1 MHAAEHDF
9 RTLARTAAPPA
20 ELNARNDHRR
30 PVSMTAIRL
39 WLTCLFLPG
48 FLSGAACGTAPAP
61 SPGNPVTDPLLSRI
75 RLPEGFRIAVYAS
88 GVRNARAMAMG
99 PGGTLFVGSR
109 RAGNLYAVRD
119 LDGDFAADEVITLD
133 RGLRMPSGVA
143 FRDGALYVAEVSRVL
158 RYDDIENR
166 LEDPPEPVVVNRGF
180 PSDRHHGWKFIRFGP
195 DGKLYVPVGAPCNV
209 CERYDPR
216 YATIMRMNPDG
227 SDLEV
232 HVSGVRNTVGFDWHP
247 GTGELWF
254 TDNGRDLM
262 GNDIPPDE
270 LNRVTEA
277 GQHFGFPYH
286 HGIDIPDP
294 EFGGGRPLDTMVA
307 PAQELGPHV
316 AAVGMR
322 FYTGAM
328 FPSGYRDQVFIAE
341 HGSWNRDDRIGYRIT
356 LVRLEGNEAVGY
368 EDFAAG
374 WLEDEEV
381 YGRPADVE
389 VMPDGSLLVSDDY
402 ADMIYRISYEN

>member
-1 MHAAEHDF
+1 MHAAEYDF

-20 ELNARNDHRR
+20 ERHARNDHRR

-48 FLSGAACGTAPAP
+48 FLMGAACGTAPAP
-61 SPGNPVTDPLLSRI
+61 EPGNPEFDPVLSSI

-209 CERYDPR
+209 CERFDPR

-307 PAQELGPHV
+307 PARELGPHV

-328 FPSGYRDQVFIAE
+328 FPSGYRNQVFIAE

-356 LVRLEGNEAVGY
+356 LVRLEGSEAVGY

-402 ADMIYRISYEN
+402 AGMIYRITYEN

>member
-1 MHAAEHDF
+1 
-9 RTLARTAAPPA
+9 
-20 ELNARNDHRR
+20 
-30 PVSMTAIRL
+30 MTPIRL
-39 WLTCLFLPG
+39 CLTCLFLPV
-48 FLSGAACGTAPAP
+48 FLMTVACGTTPAP
-61 SPGNPVTDPLLSRI
+61 GTGNPETDPLLSGI
-75 RLPEGFRIAVYAS
+75 RLPEGFRIAVYAR
-88 GVRNARAMAMG
+88 GVQNARAMAMG

-109 RAGNLYAVRD
+109 RAGNVYAVRD
-119 LDGDFAADEVITLD
+119 RDGDFTADEVIVLD
-133 RGLRMPSGVA
+133 SGLRMPSGVA

-158 RYDDIENR
+158 RYDDIEDR
-166 LEDPPEPVVVNRGF
+166 LEDPPEPVVVNGGF

-209 CERYDPR
+209 CERSDPR

-227 SDLEV
+227 SDLELY
-232 HVSGVRNTVGFDWHP
+232 VSGVRNTVGFDWHP

-262 GNDIPPDE
+262 GNDIPADE
-270 LNRVTEA
+270 LNRVTEP

-286 HGIDIPDP
+286 HGIGVPDP
-294 EFGGGRPLDTMVA
+294 EYGGKRPLDSMVA

-322 FYTGAM
+322 FYTGGM
-328 FPSGYRDQVFIAE
+328 FPSEYRHQAFIAE
-341 HGSWNRDDRIGYRIT
+341 HGSWNRDSKIGYRIT
-356 LVRLEGNEAVGY
+356 LVRLDGNEAVGY

-402 ADMIYRISYEN
+402 AGMIYRITHDN

>member
-1 MHAAEHDF
+1 
-9 RTLARTAAPPA
+9 
-20 ELNARNDHRR
+20 
-30 PVSMTAIRL
+30 MTPIRL
-39 WLTCLFLPG
+39 CLTCLFLPV
-48 FLSGAACGTAPAP
+48 FLMTVACGTTPAP
-61 SPGNPVTDPLLSRI
+61 GTGSPETDPLLSGI
-75 RLPEGFRIAVYAS
+75 RLPEGFRIAVYAR
-88 GVRNARAMAMG
+88 GVQNARAMAMG

-109 RAGNLYAVRD
+109 RAGNVYAVRD
-119 LDGDFAADEVITLD
+119 RDGDFTADEVIVLD
-133 RGLRMPSGVA
+133 SGLRMPSGVA

-158 RYDDIENR
+158 RYDDIEDR
-166 LEDPPEPVVVNRGF
+166 LEDPPEPVVVNGGF

-209 CERYDPR
+209 CERSDPR

-227 SDLEV
+227 SDLELY
-232 HVSGVRNTVGFDWHP
+232 VSGVRNTVGFDWHP

-262 GNDIPPDE
+262 GNDIPADE
-270 LNRVTEA
+270 LNRVTEP

-286 HGIDIPDP
+286 HGIGVPDP
-294 EFGGGRPLDTMVA
+294 EYGGKRPLDSMVA

-322 FYTGAM
+322 FYTGGM
-328 FPSGYRDQVFIAE
+328 FPSEYRHQVFIAE
-341 HGSWNRDDRIGYRIT
+341 HGSWNRDSKIGYRIT
-356 LVRLEGNEAVGY
+356 LVRLDGNEAVGY

-402 ADMIYRISYEN
+402 AGMIYRITHDN

>member
-1 MHAAEHDF
+1 
-9 RTLARTAAPPA
+9 
-20 ELNARNDHRR
+20 
-30 PVSMTAIRL
+30 MTAIRL
-39 WLTCLFLPG
+39 SLLCLFLPA
-48 FLSGAACGTAPAP
+48 LLIAASCGTAPAT
-61 SPGNPVTDPLLSRI
+61 GNGNTITDPVLSRI
-75 RLPEGFRIAVYAS
+75 QLPEGFKIGIYAR

-109 RAGNLYAVRD
+109 RAGNLYAVLDRD
-119 LDGDFAADEVITLD
+119 ADFQADEVLTLD
-133 RGLRMPSGVA
+133 TGLNMPSGVA
-143 FRDGALYVAEVSRVL
+143 FRDGALYVAEVSRIL

-166 LEDPPEPVVVNRGF
+166 LENPPEPVVVNRDL

-209 CERYDPR
+209 CERDDPR

-227 SDLEV
+227 TDLEV
-232 HVSGVRNTVGFDWHP
+232 YVSGVRNTVGFDWHP
-247 GTGELWF
+247 ESGELWF

-262 GNDIPPDE
+262 GNEIPPDE

-294 EFGGGRPLDTMVA
+294 QFGVKRARESTVA

-322 FYTGAM
+322 FYTGGM
-328 FPSGYRDQVFIAE
+328 FPSDYRNQVLIAE
-341 HGSWNRDDRIGYRIT
+341 HGSWNRDSKIGYRIM
-356 LVRLEGNEAVGY
+356 LVRLEDGEATGY
-368 EDFAAG
+368 ETFAAG
-374 WLEDEEV
+374 WLENEEV

-389 VMPDGSLLVSDDY
+389 VMPDGSLLISDDY
-402 ADMIYRISYEN
+402 TGMIYRVTHEN

>member
-1 MHAAEHDF
+1 
-9 RTLARTAAPPA
+9 
-20 ELNARNDHRR
+20 
-30 PVSMTAIRL
+30 MTAIRISSL
-39 WLTCLFLPG
+39 RLFLLV
-48 FLSGAACGTAPAP
+48 FMMAAACETTPAP
-61 SPGNPVTDPLLSRI
+61 GNGPAETDPLLSRI
-75 RLPEGFRIAVYAS
+75 KLPDGFKISVYAE

-119 LDGDFAADEVITLD
+119 RDGDFVADEVQTLD
-133 RGLRMPSGVA
+133 RGLFMPSGLA
-143 FRDGALYVAEVSRVL
+143 FRDGALYVAEVNRIL

-166 LEDPPEPVVVNRGF
+166 LDDPPKPVVVNQDL

-195 DGKLYVPVGAPCNV
+195 DEKLYVPVGAPCNV
-209 CERYDPR
+209 CERDDPR

-227 SDLEV
+227 TDLEV
-232 HVSGVRNTVGFDWHP
+232 YVSGVRNTVGFDWHP
-247 GTGELWF
+247 ESGELWF

-262 GNDIPPDE
+262 GNEIPPDE
-270 LNRVTEA
+270 LNRVTSV

-294 EFGGGRPLDTMVA
+294 KFGGKRPLETMVV

-322 FYTGAM
+322 FYTGDM
-328 FPSGYRDQVFIAE
+328 FPAGYRHQVFIAE
-341 HGSWNRDDRIGYRIT
+341 HGSWNRDSKIGYRIM
-356 LVRLEGNEAVGY
+356 LVRLEGNEATGY
-368 EDFAAG
+368 EDFATG

-402 ADMIYRISYEN
+402 TGMIYRITHEN

>member
-1 MHAAEHDF
+1 MNGAESEF
-9 RTLARTAAPPA
+9 STLSKTAASPA
-20 ELNARNDHRR
+20 ELHACNDHRR
-30 PVSMTAIRL
+30 PVSMTPIRL
-39 WLTCLFLPG
+39 CLTCLSLPVFLMA
-48 FLSGAACGTAPAP
+48 AACGTTPAP
-61 SPGNPVTDPLLSRI
+61 GAGNPETDPILSRI
-75 RLPEGFRIAVYAS
+75 RLPEGFRIAVYAQ
-88 GVRNARAMAMG
+88 GVQNARAMAMG

-109 RAGNLYAVRD
+109 RAGNVYAVRD
-119 LDGDFAADEVITLD
+119 RDGDFAADEVIVLD
-133 RGLRMPSGVA
+133 SGLRMPSGVA

-166 LEDPPEPVVVNRGF
+166 LEDPPEPVVVNAGF

-209 CERYDPR
+209 CERSDPR

-227 SDLEV
+227 SDLELY
-232 HVSGVRNTVGFDWHP
+232 VSGVRNTVGFDWHP

-262 GNDIPPDE
+262 GNDIPADE
-270 LNRVTEA
+270 LNRVTEP

-286 HGIDIPDP
+286 HGIGVPDP
-294 EFGGGRPLDTMVA
+294 EYGGKRPLDSMVA

-322 FYTGAM
+322 FYTGGM
-328 FPSGYRDQVFIAE
+328 FPSEYRHQVFIAE
-341 HGSWNRDDRIGYRIT
+341 HGSWNRDSKIGYRIT
-356 LVRLEGNEAVGY
+356 LVRLDGNEAVGY

-402 ADMIYRISYEN
+402 AGMIYRITHDN

>member
-1 MHAAEHDF
+1 
-9 RTLARTAAPPA
+9 
-20 ELNARNDHRR
+20 
-30 PVSMTAIRL
+30 MTAIRL
-39 WLTCLFLPG
+39 SLLCLILPA
-48 FLSGAACGTAPAP
+48 LLIAASCGTAPAT
-61 SPGNPVTDPLLSRI
+61 GNGSTVTDHVLSRI
-75 RLPEGFRIAVYAS
+75 QLPEGFKIGIYAR

-109 RAGNLYAVRD
+109 RAGNLYAVLDRD
-119 LDGDFAADEVITLD
+119 ADFQADEVLTLD
-133 RGLRMPSGVA
+133 TGLNMPSGVA
-143 FRDGALYVAEVSRVL
+143 FRDGALYVAEVSRIL

-166 LEDPPEPVVVNRGF
+166 LENPPEPVVVNRDL

-209 CERYDPR
+209 CERDDPR

-227 SDLEV
+227 TDLEV
-232 HVSGVRNTVGFDWHP
+232 YVSGVRNTVGFDWHP
-247 GTGELWF
+247 ESGELWF

-262 GNDIPPDE
+262 GNEIPPDE

-294 EFGGGRPLDTMVA
+294 QFGVKRARESTVA

-322 FYTGAM
+322 FYTGGM
-328 FPSGYRDQVFIAE
+328 FPSDYRNQVLIAE
-341 HGSWNRDDRIGYRIT
+341 HGSWNRDSKIGYRIM
-356 LVRLEGNEAVGY
+356 LVRLEDGEATGY
-368 EDFAAG
+368 ETFAAG
-374 WLEDEEV
+374 WLENEEV

-389 VMPDGSLLVSDDY
+389 VMPDGSLLISDDY
-402 ADMIYRISYEN
+402 TGMIYRVTHEN

>member
-1 MHAAEHDF
+1 
-9 RTLARTAAPPA
+9 
-20 ELNARNDHRR
+20 
-30 PVSMTAIRL
+30 MTVIRL
-39 WLTCLFLPG
+39 SILCLFLPA
-48 FLSGAACGTAPAP
+48 LLIAASCGTAPAT
-61 SPGNPVTDPLLSRI
+61 GNGNTITDPVLSRI
-75 RLPEGFRIAVYAS
+75 QLPEGFKIGIYAR

-109 RAGNLYAVRD
+109 RAGNLYAVLDRD
-119 LDGDFAADEVITLD
+119 ADFRADEVLTLD
-133 RGLRMPSGVA
+133 TGLNMPSGIA
-143 FRDGALYVAEVSRVL
+143 FRDGALYVAEVSRIL
-158 RYDDIENR
+158 RYDNIENR
-166 LEDPPEPVVVNRGF
+166 LENPPEPVVVNRDL

-209 CERYDPR
+209 CERDDPR

-227 SDLEV
+227 TDLEV
-232 HVSGVRNTVGFDWHP
+232 YVSGVRNTVGFDWHP
-247 GTGELWF
+247 ESGELWF

-262 GNDIPPDE
+262 GNEIPPDE
-270 LNRVTEA
+270 LNRVTAA

-294 EFGGGRPLDTMVA
+294 QFGEKRARETTVA

-322 FYTGAM
+322 FYTGGM
-328 FPSGYRDQVFIAE
+328 FPSDYRNQVLIAE
-341 HGSWNRDDRIGYRIT
+341 HGSWNRDNKIGYRIM
-356 LVRLEGNEAVGY
+356 LVRLEDGEATGY
-368 EDFAAG
+368 ETFAAG
-374 WLEDEEV
+374 WLENEEV

-402 ADMIYRISYEN
+402 TGIIYRVTHEN

>member
-1 MHAAEHDF
+1 
-9 RTLARTAAPPA
+9 
-20 ELNARNDHRR
+20 
-30 PVSMTAIRL
+30 MTPIRL
-39 WLTCLFLPG
+39 CLTCLFLPA
-48 FLSGAACGTAPAP
+48 FLMAAACGTTPAP
-61 SPGNPVTDPLLSRI
+61 GAGNPETDPLLSRI
-75 RLPEGFRIAVYAS
+75 RLPEGFRIAVYAQ
-88 GVRNARAMAMG
+88 GVQNARAMAMG

-109 RAGNLYAVRD
+109 RAGNVYAVQDR
-119 LDGDFAADEVITLD
+119 DGDFVADAVIVLD
-133 RGLRMPSGVA
+133 SGLRMPSGVA

-166 LEDPPEPVVVNRGF
+166 LEDPPEPVVVNAGF

-209 CERYDPR
+209 CERSDPR

-227 SDLEV
+227 TDLEV
-232 HVSGVRNTVGFDWHP
+232 YVSGVRNTVGFDWHP
-247 GTGELWF
+247 ATGELWF

-262 GNDIPPDE
+262 GNDIPADE

-286 HGIDIPDP
+286 HGIGVPDP
-294 EFGGGRPLDTMVA
+294 EYGGKRPLDSMVA

-322 FYTGAM
+322 FYTGGM
-328 FPSGYRDQVFIAE
+328 FPSEYRHQAFIAE
-341 HGSWNRDDRIGYRIT
+341 HGSWNRDSKIGYRIT
-356 LVRLEGNEAVGY
+356 LVRLDGNDAVGY

-402 ADMIYRISYEN
+402 AGMIYRITHDN